1 MLLHSGISISSPN
14 TGHKDK
20 LCFSPN
26 TGHKDKLC
34 FSLNTGHI
42 LNKGAVLSSVHCCVD
57 IFGEDGILIFFHLQ
71 VSTYAFRAE
80 LYLFDT
86 LEWKRAKLYRW
97 RLLCVWK
104 IWHLL
109 WLRLIP
115 LFTVSLGYNHSKGGQ
130 IHIST
135 QDLSR
140 NSYILGKKGGRGVGV
155 WEKNNLSISECT

>member
-42 LNKGAVLSSVHCCVD
+42 LNKGALLSSVHCCVD

-80 LYLFDT
+80 LYLFDKLEKGKTIQVTIT
-86 LEWKRAKLYRW
+86 LCLENLTFAMTSTNTTFY
-97 RLLCVWK
+97 
-104 IWHLL
+104 
-109 WLRLIP
+109 
-115 LFTVSLGYNHSKGGQ
+115 SKFG
-130 IHIST
+130 
-135 QDLSR
+135 L
-140 NSYILGKKGGRGVGV
+140 
-155 WEKNNLSISECT
+155 